1 MHSNRNHRI
10 NQITETTLVIGV
22 DIAKHTHYACAV
34 DDRGRELSK
43 SIKVPQSRK
52 GYETFY
58 AMLLT
63 LMNRHNKTNVYVG
76 FEPTGHYWM
85 NLASFLIDRSIP
97 YVLVNPMHV
106 NRSKELDDNLQSKND
121 QKDARL
127 IAKLVAQGYY
137 NVSRSMTETD
147 QEMRRG
153 SAFKARLKKDH
164 SSIQNRIRRWMDLYF
179 PEFTSVYKGFGIQA
193 CAILRE
199 APLPADLLN
208 TTAEKLVHTLKEQG
222 VRSLPETK
230 VEQLIRL
237 AAHSIGEQNS
247 PQMAR
252 NEIFSLL
259 DLLASYEAKIEELT
273 KQLLALARQLPDFEF
288 LVSIPGISQ
297 ETVIELLSETGSL
310 TLYEHPRQLIK
321 LAGLTLTTHSSGK
334 SEGKKRLS
342 KRGRKRLRSIL
353 FKAILPLLHAN
364 PPFRALFDYY
374 TSRNK
379 NPLTGKEALV
389 VLCSKLLQ
397 ICHGLSRLKT
407 TFDPKRMMQDLSCL
421 EPLKVA

>member
-1 MHSNRNHRI
+1 MHFNRNHRI

-34 DDRGRELSK
+34 DERGRELSK
-43 SIKVPQSRK
+43 SFKVLQSRQ
-52 GYETFY
+52 GFETFY

-63 LMNRHNKTNVYVG
+63 LMNRHNKTNIYVG

-85 NLASFLIDRSIP
+85 NLASFLNDRGIP

-121 QKDARL
+121 QKDARV
-127 IAKLVAQGYY
+127 IAKLMAQGNY

-153 SAFKARLKKDH
+153 SAFKERLKKEH

-179 PEFTSVYKGFGIQA
+179 PEFTLVYKGLGTQA
-193 CAILRE
+193 CAILKE

-208 TTAEKLVHTLKEQG
+208 TTAETLVHTLKEQG
-222 VRSLPETK
+222 IRSLPLKK
-230 VEQLIRL
+230 VEQLIQL

-247 PQMAR
+247 PHMAR
-252 NEIFSLL
+252 LEIFSLL
-259 DLLASYEAKIEELT
+259 DLLASYEAQIEELT

-288 LVSIPGISQ
+288 LVSIPGISH
-297 ETVIELLSETGSL
+297 ETVIALLSETGSL

-342 KRGRKRLRSIL
+342 KRGRTRLRSVL
-353 FKAILPLLHAN
+353 FKSMLPLIHAN
-364 PPFRALFDYY
+364 PPFKALFDYY
-374 TSRNK
+374 RSRNQ

-389 VLCSKLLQ
+389 VLCSKLLK
-397 ICHGLSRLKT
+397 ICHGLSHHKT
-407 TFDPKRMMQDLSCL
+407 TFDPNRMMQDLTCF
-421 EPLKVA
+421 EMLKAV

>member
-43 SIKVPQSRK
+43 SFKVPQSRQ
-52 GYETFY
+52 GFETFY
-58 AMLLT
+58 AMLVN
-63 LMNRHNKTNVYVG
+63 LMKRHNKMNVYVG

-85 NLASFLIDRSIP
+85 NFASYLNDRGIP
-97 YVLVNPMHV
+97 YVLVNPLHV

-127 IAKLVAQGYY
+127 IAKMVAQGYY
-137 NVSRSMTETD
+137 NVQRSMTETD

-153 SAFKARLKKDH
+153 SAFRARLQKDR

-179 PEFTSVYKGFGIQA
+179 PEFSVVFKGLGVQA
-193 CAILRE
+193 CAILKE

-208 TTAEKLVHTLKEQG
+208 TTVEKLVHTLKEQG
-222 VRSLPETK
+222 VRSLSENK
-230 VEQLIRL
+230 VEQLIQL
-237 AAHSIGEQNS
+237 AADSIGVQDS

-252 NEIFSLL
+252 IEIFSLL
-259 DLLASYEAKIEELT
+259 DLLASYEAQIEELT
-273 KQLLALARQLPDFEF
+273 KQLLALVRQLPDFEF
-288 LVSIPGISQ
+288 LVSIPGIS
-297 ETVIELLSETGSL
+297 ENTVIELLSETGSL

-353 FKAILPLLHAN
+353 FKATLPLLHAN
-364 PPFRALFDYY
+364 PPFRALFEYY
-374 TSRNK
+374 RSRNK
-379 NPLTGKEALV
+379 NPLTGKETLV

-407 TFDPKRMMQDLSCL
+407 TFDPKRMMQDLTCL
-421 EPLKVA
+421 KPLKVA